1 MRFEFIR
8 EHAATW
14 PIRLMCRVLQV
25 SASGYYAWR
34 VRPDSARR
42 VANRHLL
49 GDIWDSP
56 VSVDS
61 DSAYARGVH
70 RCPKLVQFI

>member
-34 VRPDSARR
+34 VRPDSARL
-42 VANRHLL
+42 VARQSGWL
-49 GDIWDSP
+49 GALP
-56 VSVDS
+56 
-61 DSAYARGVH
+61 RLKRCQRLTPLPH
-70 RCPKLVQFI
+70 RIVP